1 MSRMVV
7 GKTILVMLLS
17 VTFIVS
23 ASTTSVFADTRYVSD
38 RLIISVRDGQNQDAA
53 VLGYIETGT
62 PVDILEEKEDLLK
75 IRTEDGIEGWVRAQY
90 IVSEKPKALIIENL
104 KNEIMSLNKEFENLK
119 NGQASASNT
128 LSKTKKMY
136 LKKIEE
142 LEEEVNVNQKFAAKA
157 KSDFIQL
164 DKKYTNLLKH
174 SKNTEELISQ
184 VDKLKKL
191 NAELDTEV
199 KSLRKDQKNPLKSN
213 RIQSFIAGAGVL
225 LFGFILGGS
234 ARKKKRSRFI

>member
-1 MSRMVV
+1 MSRMVL
-7 GKTILVMLLS
+7 GKTILAVFFI
-17 VTFIVS
+17 VAFIVS
-23 ASTTSVFADTRYVSD
+23 ASINSVFADTRYVSD
-38 RLIISVRDGQNQDAA
+38 RLIISVRDGQDQNAA
-53 VLGYIETGT
+53 VLGYLETAA
-62 PVDILEEKEDLLK
+62 PVDILEEKEDFLR
-75 IRTEDGIEGWVRAQY
+75 IRTEDGIEGWVQAQY

-104 KNEIMSLNKEFENLK
+104 KNEIRALNKEFENLK
-119 NGQASASNT
+119 NGQDSASNT

-136 LKKIEE
+136 QEKIKA
-142 LEEEVNVNQKFAAKA
+142 LEEETNINQKFAAKA

-164 DKKYTNLLKH
+164 NKKYTNLLKH

-191 NAELDTEV
+191 NAELNTEV
-199 KSLRKDQKNPLKSN
+199 KNLRKDRKNPLKSN

-234 ARKKKRSRFI
+234 VKKKKRSRFI

>member
-17 VTFIVS
+17 VAFIVS

-136 LKKIEE
+136 QKKIEE

-191 NAELDTEV
+191 NAELNTEV

>member
-1 MSRMVV
+1 MVV

-136 LKKIEE
+136 QKKIEE

-191 NAELDTEV
+191 NAELNTEV

>member
-17 VTFIVS
+17 VAFIVS

-136 LKKIEE
+136 QKKIEE
-142 LEEEVNVNQKFAAKA
+142 LEEVNVNQKFAAKA

-191 NAELDTEV
+191 NAELNTEV